1 MTNKNDSVKIAVAC
15 PSGHRLR
22 GDSKLV
28 GKTVECP
35 KCETDFVFAPT
46 LSRHPDA
53 EKTVTDTGVMRIL
66 GDMGSLPPAPERQ
79 SVETRPCTRCGVAI
93 SESLAVCNHCNCYVG
108 VMPSFMR
115 SMGPGEGQRARA

>member
-1 MTNKNDSVKIAVAC
+1 MKNNDNAVKIAVAC

-28 GKTVECP
+28 GKTVTCP
-35 KCETDFVFAPT
+35 RCKTNFVFAPT
-46 LSRHPDA
+46 TQRHPDA
-53 EKTVTDTGVMRIL
+53 EKSVTDTGVMRIL
-66 GDMGSLPPAPERQ
+66 GDMGALPPAPER
-79 SVETRPCTRCGVAI
+79 VEVKTRPCTRCGVAI

-115 SMGPGEGQRARA
+115 QMGPADGQRYRA